1 MKVWKYATI
10 GAVGFVTGSI
20 LCEKKLS
27 KRIYSAQN
35 LSDKHLNLFLLMT
48 QWVKNYQNKKS
59 VVDFFVKHNYKTVA
73 IYGISHVGQ
82 RLYQELQ
89 TADIQIR
96 YVIDNAVP
104 NIQVTCPVL
113 SSRDELE
120 KVDAVIVT
128 PVFNYDEIKE
138 TLASKI
144 DCPII
149 SLESILYEC

>member
-1 MKVWKYATI
+1 MKVWRYAFV
-10 GAVGFVTGSI
+10 GAAGFVTGSI
-20 LCEKKLS
+20 LCEKKLN

-48 QWVKNYQNKKS
+48 QWVKNNQNNKS
-59 VVDFFVKHNYKTVA
+59 LVDFFVKHNYKTVA
-73 IYGISHVGQ
+73 IYGMSYVGQ

-89 TADIQIR
+89 AADIQIR
-96 YVIDNAVP
+96 YVIDNAAP

-128 PVFNYDEIKE
+128 PVFYYDEIKE
-138 TLASKI
+138 ALTSKI
-144 DCPII
+144 GCPII